1 MKQLADMLTTV
12 FSRDPTPSAPKT
24 RLVTNSTIPPRTLG
38 GINIMSRMTRE
49 TLKQIINSVNMDP
62 LAGMGSFSKEDILI
76 DRLLA
81 HWNTVESRPV
91 DQPTTPKPIVTEPAK
106 PITLTGGVKPAMTGA
121 AAAASGVKVG

>member
-91 DQPTTPKPIVTEPAK
+91 DQPTTPKPIVTEPLKTTAASIVR
-106 PITLTGGVKPAMTGA
+106 PNTGA
-121 AAAASGVKVG
+121 VAAGPTATKVG

>member
-24 RLVTNSTIPPRTLG
+24 RLVTNATIPPRTLG

-91 DQPTTPKPIVTEPAK
+91 DQPTTPKPIVTEPLKTTAASIAR
-106 PITLTGGVKPAMTGA
+106 PNTGA
-121 AAAASGVKVG
+121 VAVGPATAKVG